1 MLFRSTLEDADAL
14 FQLAANNAIM
24 YGVGLI
30 KFINTPTGIVV
41 EVIGPEEYLQMSKSL
56 EWVSENIQMPR
67 TQ

>member
-1 MLFRSTLEDADAL
+1 MTLEDADAL
-14 FQLAANNAIM
+14 FQLAANNAIL

-30 KFINTPTGIVV
+30 KFVNTPTGIVV